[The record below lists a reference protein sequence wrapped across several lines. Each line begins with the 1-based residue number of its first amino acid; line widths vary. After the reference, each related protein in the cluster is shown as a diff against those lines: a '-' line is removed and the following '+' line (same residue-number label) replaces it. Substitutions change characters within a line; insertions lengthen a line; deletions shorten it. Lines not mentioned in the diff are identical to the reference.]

1 MNNVSL
7 NDLYFSSFSIFKM
20 KTGLEKLKATET
32 HLLNKYLF
40 YKQEFEQL
48 VSYGSTTADTK
59 VELSTILDLTC
70 LAIMDIRDQ
79 ILDFN
84 N

>member
-1 MNNVSL
+1 MNNISL
-7 NDLYFSSFSIFKM
+7 NDLYLSSFSIFKM
-20 KTGLEKLKATET
+20 ESGLEKLKAIEK

-40 YKQEFEQL
+40 YKEEFEQL

-59 VELSTILDLTC
+59 NELSTILDLTA
-70 LAIMDIRDQ
+70 LSIMDIRDQ

-84 N
+84 K